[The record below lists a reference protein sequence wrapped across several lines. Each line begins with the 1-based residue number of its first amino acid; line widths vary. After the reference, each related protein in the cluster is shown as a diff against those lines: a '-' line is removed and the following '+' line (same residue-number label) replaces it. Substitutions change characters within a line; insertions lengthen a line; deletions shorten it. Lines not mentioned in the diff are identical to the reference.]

1 MNGRRTDLCPSHGDL
16 RNDKLWNEYL
26 NPKQK
31 PETQLLLP
39 LTVFYMK
46 VMARAILDI
55 RQCQE
60 QQRREKKKEVV
71 WITLQSCVLHGSWSL
86 HLSPSAPSVALDNT
100 SHYSKQIEASS
111 EHSKLKHTW
120 MHVYVQPSVSINVR
134 QTGEVKLLLG
144 KAVVLPKPKWS
155 RNAGSASASE
165 SKQVYRLSFPSMN
178 HEASASSALSV
189 NLRVIQNLQL
199 LSRWRHE
206 TLHLNKVGMCILR
219 TLIVCASI
227 FLGHLDPGCATRT
240 RGSPIQVPRYLME
253 ITPLCSDCF
262 ASLSSYGRAFKAT
275 DILWSLSFG
284 PFWL

>member
-1 MNGRRTDLCPSHGDL
+1 
-16 RNDKLWNEYL
+16 
-26 NPKQK
+26 
-31 PETQLLLP
+31 
-39 LTVFYMK
+39 
-46 VMARAILDI
+46 MARAILDI
-55 RQCQE
+55 RQCQG

-71 WITLQSCVLHGSWSL
+71 LITLQNCVLHGSWSL

-155 RNAGSASASE
+155 RNAGSDSASE
-165 SKQVYRLSFPSMN
+165 SEQVYHLSSPSMN

-206 TLHLNKVGMCILR
+206 TLHLNKVGMCILH

-240 RGSPIQVPRYLME
+240 RGSAIQVPRYLME